1 MDNFSVIR
9 LDRTLFFLKLKLIP
23 NKVVV
28 FNSEFIY
35 SRVSVISVIMVHQ
48 VSLADDASETSG

>member
-48 VSLADDASETSG
+48 VSLAGDASETSG